1 MQYWSNSQSFSPDN
15 GQIFKVFHLRLR
27 SQECSLFHFNSILF
41 LGSWPYSKDKSKN
54 NRLDRNKKAGG
65 GRRLGLGLEDYRAG
79 QIMVQ
84 SLENVHVSSI
94 RWTPKLTFQKIS
106 NLQEK
111 LTDYKGG
118 FLSFANW

>member
-1 MQYWSNSQSFSPDN
+1 M
-15 GQIFKVFHLRLR
+15 
-27 SQECSLFHFNSILF
+27 
-41 LGSWPYSKDKSKN
+41 
-54 NRLDRNKKAGG
+54 
-65 GRRLGLGLEDYRAG
+65 GLGLEDYRAG